1 MAVNE
6 KPRAINVILG
16 GDMDERN
23 QIEEMAKI
31 IYKTKTDVATW
42 ERLKNEEDIAEAL
55 YSAGYR
61 KQSEG
66 EWVKHE
72 LWEHDYIC
80 SVCGEYAPEDDY
92 HDCCIRTDYCPN
104 CGARMKGE

>member
-1 MAVNE
+1 
-6 KPRAINVILG
+6 
-16 GDMDERN
+16 MDEN
-23 QIEEMAKI
+23 KQIEERIELENI
-31 IYKTKTDVATW
+31 ISDAIRDYEDYCEDCYESGDYRVFDY
-42 ERLKNEEDIAEAL
+42 EESIADSIL
-55 YSAGYR
+55 SAGYR
-61 KQSEG
+61 KQIEG

-80 SVCGEYAPEDDY
+80 SVCGKYAPEDDY